1 MKRITYAEIYE
12 NLIINCGVT
21 RISTIMGKVTISIVA
36 LKKAEDVQES
46 FELKML

>member
-1 MKRITYAEIYE
+1 MKRITYTESSK
-12 NLIINCGVT
+12 NLTINCGVT
-21 RISTIMGKVTISIVA
+21 RLSTIMGKVIISKVA